1 MGKYK
6 IEVTEQADKDLQK
19 HKKSGNKSVLKKI
32 DKIYNE
38 LKLHP
43 YTGTGKPE
51 ALKYEMSGLWSRRI
65 NNKDRLV
72 YEVVENVVTVY
83 VISAMGHYEDK

>member
-1 MGKYK
+1 MGNYRIVIKK
-6 IEVTEQADKDLQK
+6 TAQKDLAK
-19 HKKSGNKSVLKKI
+19 HKKSGDKKSISKVSTI
-32 DKIYNE
+32 IEE

-83 VISAMGHYEDK
+83 VISAMVHN